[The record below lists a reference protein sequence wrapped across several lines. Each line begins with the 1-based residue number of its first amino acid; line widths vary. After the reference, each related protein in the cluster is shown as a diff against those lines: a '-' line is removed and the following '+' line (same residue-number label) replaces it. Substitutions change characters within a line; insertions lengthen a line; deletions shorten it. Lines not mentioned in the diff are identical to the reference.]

1 MKIRL
6 ANRED
11 FQNVLSLYKSVLGE
25 KYCVWNE
32 EYPSLDNIEEDF
44 NNENLFV
51 LENNNDII
59 ACISIVSESE
69 MDDFEEWNYKENA
82 KEIARI
88 VVKKRFR
95 GQQIS
100 IFLVK
105 EIEKILLSRGMDAIH
120 LAVSIENIPAIKNY
134 EKLEFNVVGKKKMYE
149 STYYLCE
156 KKLRG

>member
-6 ANRED
+6 VNKQD

-44 NNENLFV
+44 NNNNLFV
-51 LENNNDII
+51 LEHNYDII
-59 ACISIVSESE
+59 ACISIVSENE
-69 MDDFEEWNYKENA
+69 LDDFEEWNYKENI

-88 VVKKRFR
+88 VVDKKYR

-100 IFLVK
+100 ILLVE
-105 EIEKILLSRGMDAIH
+105 EIQKILLSRGIDVIH

-134 EKLEFNVVGKKKMYE
+134 EKLEFKVVGIKKMYE

-156 KKLRG
+156 KKL